1 MADQNIIDKKINEFK
16 KKRNF
21 EKRCNNDHNVRIFS
35 YFISE
40 LEEIKSKSA

>member
-1 MADQNIIDKKINEFK
+1 MAEKKDILDQKINKFK
-16 KKRNF
+16 KKREF

-40 LEEIKSKSA
+40 LEEIKSAS